1 MPDRTLRNPIIRNAL
16 LSWALARLKR
26 GGNPD
31 EVREAIGDMD
41 PSLTYDE
48 ALTLIERA
56 SSLSYEPLSPNDPYR
71 RVANQLDWSKV
82 KPVQEEE
89 IEREELLMNAEVIR
103 RALEEGIITES
114 EARLYLEP
122 PESREEIERLREEIM
137 RLQQQLREREERER
151 KREEERRRREMV
163 DRVMN
168 YITQRAIQFNLSPQ
182 EANRLQGEVNPNLSY
197 EENLQLVENSIAEIL
212 REREAQEAQR
222 QIQRARQQQAQP
234 PQAPPSPPTPTPPP
248 TTPTQ
253 RAQPE
258 QQPTPEQVRAELS
271 RMGSRR
277 LRDLGTALLAKDVEQ
292 GLTPLEKEMLNAIL
306 RILEER
312 GENVSR
318 MIEER
323 LIQGFR
329 WSVRTYYGNEVAY
342 SNFESRE
349 EAEKLAERLRK
360 AGVRAEVVP
369 FRREYAE

>member
-1 MPDRTLRNPIIRNAL
+1 MADRTLRNPIIRNAL

-137 RLQQQLREREERER
+137 RLRLRERE
-151 KREEERRRREMV
+151 REEERRRREMV

-182 EANRLQGEVNPNLSY
+182 EANRLRGEVNPNLSY
-197 EENLQLVENSIAEIL
+197 EENLQLVENSIAEIQ
-212 REREAQEAQR
+212 REREAEEAQR

-234 PQAPPSPPTPTPPP
+234 PQAPPSPPTPPP
-248 TTPTQ
+248 TTQ

-318 MIEER
+318 MIHER
-323 LIQGFR
+323 LIQGYR

-342 SNFESRE
+342 SHFESRE

-360 AGVRAEVVP
+360 AGIHAEVIP
-369 FRREYAE
+369 FSREYVE

>member
-16 LSWALARLKR
+16 LSWALNRLKPD
-26 GGNPD
+26 GNPD
-31 EVREAIGDMD
+31 EMREAIGDMD

-56 SSLSYEPLSPNDPYR
+56 SSLSYEPPSPNDPYM

-122 PESREEIERLREEIM
+122 PESREEVERLREEVM
-137 RLQQQLREREERER
+137 RLQQQLREKEEGER
-151 KREEERRRREMV
+151 RREEERRRREMV

-182 EANRLQGEVNPNLSY
+182 EANRLRGEVNPNLSY
-197 EENLQLVENSIAEIL
+197 DENLQLIENSIAEIL

-234 PQAPPSPPTPTPPP
+234 PQAPPSPPPP
-248 TTPTQ
+248 TPTQ
-253 RAQPE
+253 RAQPAP

-277 LRDLGTALLAKDVEQ
+277 LRDLGTALLEKDVEQ

-312 GENVSR
+312 GENVGR
-318 MIEER
+318 MIHER

-329 WSVRTYYGNEVAY
+329 WSVRIYYGAEPTY

-369 FRREYAE
+369 YRREYSQ

>member
-137 RLQQQLREREERER
+137 RLRLRERE
-151 KREEERRRREMV
+151 REEERRRREMV

-182 EANRLQGEVNPNLSY
+182 EANRLRGEVNPNLSY
-197 EENLQLVENSIAEIL
+197 EENLQLIENSIAEIQ
-212 REREAQEAQR
+212 REREAEEAQR
-222 QIQRARQQQAQP
+222 QMQRARQQQAQP

-248 TTPTQ
+248 TPTQ
-253 RAQPE
+253 QTQPE

-312 GENVSR
+312 GENVGR
-318 MIEER
+318 MIHER

-329 WSVRTYYGNEVAY
+329 WSVRIYYGNEPTY

-369 FRREYAE
+369 FRREYSQ

>member
-1 MPDRTLRNPIIRNAL
+1 
-16 LSWALARLKR
+16 
-26 GGNPD
+26 
-31 EVREAIGDMD
+31 VREAIGDMD

-151 KREEERRRREMV
+151 EREEERRRREMV

-182 EANRLQGEVNPNLSY
+182 EANRLRGEVNPNLSY
-197 EENLQLVENSIAEIL
+197 EENLQLVENSIAEIQ

-222 QIQRARQQQAQP
+222 QMQRARQQQAQQP
-234 PQAPPSPPTPTPPP
+234 TPTPTTTTPTPTPPP
-248 TTPTQ
+248 TPTQ
-253 RAQPE
+253 RTQPE

-318 MIEER
+318 MIHER

-329 WSVRTYYGNEVAY
+329 WSVRIYYGDEPTY

-369 FRREYAE
+369 FRREYSQ

>member
-1 MPDRTLRNPIIRNAL
+1 MADRTLRNPIIRNAL
-16 LSWALARLKR
+16 LSWALSRLKR

-48 ALTLIERA
+48 ALALIERA

-71 RVANQLDWSKV
+71 RVASQLDWSKV
-82 KPVQEEE
+82 RPVQEEQ

-103 RALEEGIITES
+103 RALEEGIISES
-114 EARLYLEP
+114 EAQLYLEP

-137 RLQQQLREREERER
+137 RLQQQLREREEGER

-182 EANRLQGEVNPNLSY
+182 EANRLRGEVNPNLSY
-197 EENLQLVENSIAEIL
+197 DENLQLVENSIAEIL

-222 QIQRARQQQAQP
+222 QIQRARQQPTATP
-234 PQAPPSPPTPTPPP
+234 TTTPTPTPTPPP
-248 TTPTQ
+248 TPTQ
-253 RAQPE
+253 RTQPE

-312 GENVSR
+312 GENVGR
-318 MIEER
+318 MIHEQ

-349 EAEKLAERLRK
+349 DAEKLAEKLRK
-360 AGVRAEVVP
+360 AGIRAEVVP
-369 FRREYAE
+369 YRREYSE

>member
-16 LSWALARLKR
+16 LSWALSRLKR

-137 RLQQQLREREERER
+137 RLRLRERE
-151 KREEERRRREMV
+151 REEERRRREMV

-182 EANRLQGEVNPNLSY
+182 EANRLRGEVNPNLSY
-197 EENLQLVENSIAEIL
+197 EENLQLIENSIAEIQ
-212 REREAQEAQR
+212 REREAEEAQR

-234 PQAPPSPPTPTPPP
+234 PQAPPSPPTPPP
-248 TTPTQ
+248 TPTQ

-258 QQPTPEQVRAELS
+258 QQQPTPEQVRAELS